1 MSKKISQDLFI
12 CLLLTITVSLVIF
25 SNEVIQA
32 VSFSLSI
39 WIENLFPTLFP
50 FFVVSNLL
58 LRYGFVE
65 SLAASVGRIMPRL
78 FHQPQ
83 ESSFVLCLSL
93 ISGFPS
99 GAKYSKE
106 LVEAKKITPEE
117 ASRLLTFTHYSNP
130 LFILGL
136 IGNLLLGNQK
146 LGLIILVSHVLSGL
160 LMGIIFAKK
169 TSSISEKEPKKAFFS
184 TKQPLG
190 TALANS
196 IQDAL
201 STLFLLLGIVTIFL
215 VLSTIIE
222 QFFPLNPYLKAIIFG
237 ILEMTQGVKTMS
249 ILPVTEFVK
258 TIWITIFISFGGL
271 SVHMQVLSIIS
282 GTKIKYKY
290 YLESRLLHAILS
302 AILVSCLYLLL
313 I

>member
-169 TSSISEKEPKKAFFS
+169 TSSISKKEPKKAFFS

-290 YLESRLLHAILS
+290 FLESRLLHAILS